1 MIWLLI
7 SLKRKQIF
15 FRLMVSGG
23 VAGERVRQLIVDGEV
38 NEIHR
43 LRNGQGNDP
52 APRKQN
58 EGPPLGGNSATK
70 TVPEGWKE
78 ITLTHAQ
85 RV

>member
-1 MIWLLI
+1 
-7 SLKRKQIF
+7 
-15 FRLMVSGG
+15 MVSDG
-23 VAGERVRQLIVDGEV
+23 VARERVRQLIADGKV

-43 LRNGQGNDP
+43 LRNGQGNDL

-58 EGPPLGGNSATK
+58 EDPPLGGNSETR